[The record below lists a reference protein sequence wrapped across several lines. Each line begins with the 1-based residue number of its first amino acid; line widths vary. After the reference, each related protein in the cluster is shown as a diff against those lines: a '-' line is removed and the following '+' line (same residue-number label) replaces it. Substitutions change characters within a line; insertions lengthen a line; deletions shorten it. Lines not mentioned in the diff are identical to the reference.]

1 MLEIKKLQIYQNN
14 LFLFNSQFVASPKCQ
29 WILNEIIYYEWPGW
43 RDKSRLTKLA
53 WFFCQLLLV
62 AVSSVFYIPTRLVR
76 KFSRCC
82 NNEKI
87 WEFRELY
94 EHPYSKFINHTMW
107 YLVFL
112 SMIFLTSF
120 DHKFETS
127 TTGLIWRG
135 KCHKFNFHSHRL
147 GFFCSFDSPQS
158 SFISSVLHLKF

>member
-1 MLEIKKLQIYQNN
+1 MIREKNEKDRRKLVVSNSLGLICQKSRNYKFIKTIF
-14 LFLFNSQFVASPKCQ
+14 FLFNSQFVASPKCQ

-53 WFFCQLLLV
+53 WFFFQLLLV
-62 AVSSVFYIPTRLVR
+62 AVSSVFYIPIRLVR
-76 KFSRCC
+76 KFYRCC

-120 DHKFETS
+120 DDKFES
-127 TTGLIWRG
+127 SATGLIWCG
-135 KCHKFNFHSHRL
+135 KCHKFNFH
-147 GFFCSFDSPQS
+147 
-158 SFISSVLHLKF
+158 LH